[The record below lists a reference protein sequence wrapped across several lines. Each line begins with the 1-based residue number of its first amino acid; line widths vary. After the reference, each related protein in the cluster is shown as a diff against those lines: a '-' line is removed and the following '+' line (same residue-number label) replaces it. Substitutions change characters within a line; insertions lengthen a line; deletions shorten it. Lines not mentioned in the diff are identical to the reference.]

1 MGVSGRRIAEALIGA
16 AVRPASDAA
25 SFITA
30 QCIGA
35 IHWYLRAQPMTV
47 TIELPPEI
55 EADMLAQAEAEG
67 MPVGEYLQSLLSG
80 QVSARSDKSK
90 LSPEEWIRRFE
101 AWVASHSGTT
111 VVLPDAAMER
121 EAINDDHGR

>member
-1 MGVSGRRIAEALIGA
+1 
-16 AVRPASDAA
+16 
-25 SFITA
+25 
-30 QCIGA
+30 
-35 IHWYLRAQPMTV
+35 MTV

-90 LSPEEWIRRFE
+90 LSPEEWIWRFE
-101 AWVASHSGTT
+101 AWVASYPGTT

-121 EAINDDHGR
+121 EAIYGDHGR